1 MRAPAGMLLFAA
13 AAYLPLVGC
22 RTEQGAGSVEIIELM
37 GGGGG
42 NKAAGGSGKAR
53 PETQARPQ
61 AVAPTAPAA
70 SASAAVPGHAK
81 PADARPAV
89 RGERRSEPPAD
100 APGKMA
106 AVSMR
111 PDSDGRPPRAAPGL
125 PSAEVQSAAM
135 KAGDRARLPSPD
147 DSTRSGPQGPRTGLP
162 SPGEVSATR
171 ERPAGK
177 LPLGVPDPKDAARTV
192 ASIPLSGKE
201 VGAGPGKGGPA
212 SLGLPGLDSADMKAR
227 GAAAKIG
234 MPGLSEAERR
244 RTAGTP
250 LGLGAGSDAKPRT
263 EEVTKPIAVGA
274 GTEAAGRTAPKVNR
288 MDGPVDPKQAD
299 GSGETRRLPDG
310 VSGKDPRAGRRLPT
324 PFRLTDLFSGDAKT
338 ADRSDAAQKK

>member
-13 AAYLPLVGC
+13 AACLPLVGC

-53 PETQARPQ
+53 PEKQARPK
-61 AVAPTAPAA
+61 AVAPTAPPA
-70 SASAAVPGHAK
+70 SASAAAPGYAK
-81 PADARPAV
+81 PADARPAG
-89 RGERRSEPPAD
+89 RGEMRSEPSAD
-100 APGKMA
+100 APGKMT
-106 AVSMR
+106 VVPMR

-135 KAGDRARLPSPD
+135 KADARARLPNPD
-147 DSTRSGPQGPRTGLP
+147 DSVSSGPQGSRPGLP
-162 SPGEVSATR
+162 SPGEVSAGPEKR
-171 ERPAGK
+171 AGR
-177 LPLGVPDPKDAARTV
+177 LPLGTPEPKDAARTV
-192 ASIPLSGKE
+192 ATIPLSGKE
-201 VGAGPGKGGPA
+201 VGAGAGKGDPA
-212 SLGLPGLDSADMKAR
+212 SLGLPGLDSADMKAK

-244 RTAGTP
+244 RTSGTP

-263 EEVTKPIAVGA
+263 EGVTKPIAVGA

-299 GSGETRRLPDG
+299 ASGETRRLPDG
-310 VSGKDPRAGRRLPT
+310 VSGKDPRAGRRPPT
-324 PFRLTDLFSGDAKT
+324 PFRLAEWLSGEAKP
-338 ADRSDAAQKK
+338 ADKAGAEEKK

>member
-81 PADARPAV
+81 PADARPAG
-89 RGERRSEPPAD
+89 RGEMRSQPPAD

-106 AVSMR
+106 SVPMR

-135 KAGDRARLPSPD
+135 KADGRARLPNPD
-147 DSTRSGPQGPRTGLP
+147 DSTRSGPQGSRTGLP
-162 SPGEVSATR
+162 SPREVTATP

-192 ASIPLSGKE
+192 ATLPLTGKE
-201 VGAGPGKGGPA
+201 VGGGAGKGGPA
-212 SLGLPGLDSADMKAR
+212 SLGLPGLDSADMKAK

-263 EEVTKPIAVGA
+263 EGVTKPIAVGT
-274 GTEAAGRTAPKVNR
+274 GTEAADRTAPKVNR
-288 MDGPVDPKQAD
+288 MEGPGDPKQAD
-299 GSGETRRLPDG
+299 ASGETRRLPDG
-310 VSGKDPRAGRRLPT
+310 VSGKDPRTGRRLPT

-338 ADRSDAAQKK
+338 TDRSDAAQKK